1 VIDALN
7 LCERCQAAPRRSQ
20 QANCRYCE
28 SCRLVVTREVEE
40 RARARY
46 RVKPSWKAASM
57 RATRKY
63 EYGISDDAY
72 QALVQA
78 EDGRCAICKEA
89 AKLHLDHDHQ
99 TGKIRGLLCG
109 ACNRAIGMMQDN
121 PARLRAA
128 AAYLE
133 ER

>member
-1 VIDALN
+1 
-7 LCERCQAAPRRSQ
+7 
-20 QANCRYCE
+20 
-28 SCRLVVTREVEE
+28 
-40 RARARY
+40 
-46 RVKPSWKAASM
+46 M